1 MKTFSN
7 ELNAVQ
13 QAFGSNLAKELIK
26 TYDGSNLVSDS
37 QQDLIGER
45 YLAEQIR
52 LIQEQQKTTSILDKW
67 SHLLYEGE
75 KDYRPS
81 SEQPVPPLNVE
92 NLRSRNGSASQY
104 SLIQQQ
110 QPVASQIRLSQ
121 SGNLATSSSNQRLLT
136 QVLSGVHSHSQSG
149 LNSRTLSEIRIQ
161 EGHVHEPAMNEYRL
175 QSQPL
180 VQARSMEQIRAASE
194 ASRATEQTHD
204 YQAQLQAQVQAQI
217 QATLQAYVA
226 EQQREAEERE
236 AALREADQQ
245 HQQHQ
250 ISEAEQLMQYEIVK
264 PYDEKPFDTQTN
276 LTQDS
281 SNYMQSDRR
290 SADLRAST
298 ALTEDSRKTADQPE
312 DYLPR
317 LSDSNLNSVDLDA
330 YNTPQFKALLEQLS
344 KPINIPPEQVNYP
357 PEWPSQD
364 KISKICFI

>member
-1 MKTFSN
+1 LKTFSN

-92 NLRSRNGSASQY
+92 NLRSRNGSASQF

-161 EGHVHEPAMNEYRL
+161 EGHVHEPAINEYRL

-194 ASRATEQTHD
+194 ASRVTEQTHD

-236 AALREADQQ
+236 AALRETDHQ

-312 DYLPR
+312 DYLPG

-330 YNTPQFKALLEQLS
+330 YNTPQFRALLEQLS

-364 KISKICFI
+364 KISKIYFV